1 MVHDTRLVASEGNR
15 MTSAEITAVT
25 RNLPVSSDIPLT
37 LLRSNATASSFLTM
51 PRKRDEMPTLRII
64 QHAIEAG
71 QK

>member
-1 MVHDTRLVASEGNR
+1 
-15 MTSAEITAVT
+15 MTSAENTETV

-51 PRKRDEMPTLRII
+51 PRKRGDLPELRII

-71 QK
+71 QRDNFTLGETR